1 MRCNLVARWLP
12 RAARRN
18 FVDQRHNPR
27 QSGGPCQHGTPGLGR
42 VRRNDGAVRRNSGLG
57 GAQPCVVG
65 SVPGCGAN
73 AATTC
78 RAGTTEAGTGDR
90 RTARTH
96 LPLFS
101 LRNSSGAGATYGL
114 RAWWCK
120 VRWRGGVPTRCL
132 ASQLFPRLD
141 GVQSNGRSGAFSAG
155 GVGMNQD
162 QLSTRC
168 LPQEAI
174 EYPCALGIKVG
185 APELRSPVRV
195 RSTFR
200 ELGHIPVMHDA
211 QNIRRFFVDGAG
223 SRTGC
228 QSVRKVRTQ
237 HVFVILTESS
247 RIQTGDEA

>member
-1 MRCNLVARWLP
+1 
-12 RAARRN
+12 
-18 FVDQRHNPR
+18 
-27 QSGGPCQHGTPGLGR
+27 
-42 VRRNDGAVRRNSGLG
+42 
-57 GAQPCVVG
+57 
-65 SVPGCGAN
+65 
-73 AATTC
+73 
-78 RAGTTEAGTGDR
+78 
-90 RTARTH
+90 
-96 LPLFS
+96 
-101 LRNSSGAGATYGL
+101 
-114 RAWWCK
+114 
-120 VRWRGGVPTRCL
+120 
-132 ASQLFPRLD
+132 
-141 GVQSNGRSGAFSAG
+141 
-155 GVGMNQD
+155 MNQD

-185 APELRSPVRV
+185 APELRSHVRV